1 MEKETLKQQDSIHI
15 MKSKEIKIGITVV
28 LALVFVYVGITFLKG
43 LKLTSS
49 DNVYYVEMEN
59 VGGLAKS
66 GEVIANGM
74 NIGLVKDITYDARR
88 QTLAVAVELNDGFT
102 LPKNSYA
109 NISKDMLGSP
119 KLNIVLGKNPDDLLA
134 KGDTILGEGT
144 GDLMSSVG
152 QLIPQLSVMIPKI
165 DSILT
170 AINALTNDPALLA
183 SVRNLETVTANLKTT
198 TESVNSMLGTDI
210 PQLVHKAN
218 NICSNLETTTG
229 QLSRVDIAGI
239 AANANST
246 LRAANSTMEELHLF
260 TNRLN
265 NPNGSLGRL
274 LNDESLY
281 SHLDS
286 TVVNASLLLEDL
298 RLNPR
303 RYVHFSVFGGKKK

>member
-74 NIGLVKDITYDARR
+74 NIGLVKDITYDARK
-88 QTLAVAVELNDGFT
+88 QTLTVAVELNDGFT
-102 LPKNSYA
+102 LPQNSYA

-183 SVRNLETVTANLKTT
+183 SVRNLEAVTSNLKTT

-210 PQLVHKAN
+210 PQLVNKAN

-246 LRAANSTMEELHLF
+246 LKAANSTMEELHLF

-265 NPNGSLGRL
+265 NPNGSLSRL